1 MVAPKRLRERF
12 DMGADAIDMRPG
24 EEAARTPPAFDD
36 GLWFIGTI
44 ATPWRERSECPRR
57 GDHVTGPVCRVS
69 VFEPWTPALKGIEEH
84 THLQILYFMHLSR
97 RDLVRQRPHNR
108 GEPIG
113 TFAIRSPVRPNPV
126 ASALVALVGVEGAIL
141 HVRGLDCV
149 DGTPLI
155 DVKPEHCPRA

>member
-1 MVAPKRLRERF
+1 MSLDE
-12 DMGADAIDMRPG
+12 IDMRPG
-24 EEAARTPPAFDD
+24 EEAAETPPAFDT

-44 ATPWRERSECPRR
+44 ATPWRERAACPRR
-57 GDHVTGPVCRVS
+57 GDPEAGPVCRVTVS
-69 VFEPWTPALKGIEEH
+69 EPWVPALTGIEAH
-84 THLQILYFMHLSR
+84 THLQILYHMHLSR

-126 ASALVALVGVEGAIL
+126 ASALVSLVMVEGATL

-149 DGTPLI
+149 DGTPLVDI
-155 DVKPEHCPRA
+155 KPEHCPRA